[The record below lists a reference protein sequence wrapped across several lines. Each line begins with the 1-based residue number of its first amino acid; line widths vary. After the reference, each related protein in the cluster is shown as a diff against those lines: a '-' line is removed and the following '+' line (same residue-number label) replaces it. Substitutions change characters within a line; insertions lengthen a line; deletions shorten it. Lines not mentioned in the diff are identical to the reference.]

1 MLVCTVSLHRNLS
14 LWRVIPNA
22 SRISKADSM
31 NKEKNIK
38 VIKFITFYKFLITV
52 EFLNKE
58 LLNICYKKHNKE
70 MDLTWEQVA
79 QQYRFSLLKCVSSGF
94 KRIRRENGEIVYK
107 DKTKIIHISDDHYLF
122 ILPKDVF
129 KDYVGKVD

>member
-52 EFLNKE
+52 FKRYTGKE
-58 LLNICYKKHNKE
+58 YKKEDQKLYDLLCKYGNEERAIERAKVRLKYYKNRGVKE
-70 MDLTWEQVA
+70 SEMIAANNLHVLID
-79 QQYRFSLLKCVSSGF
+79 
-94 KRIRRENGEIVYK
+94 EIK
-107 DKTKIIHISDDHYLF
+107 SKIAS
-122 ILPKDVF
+122 K
-129 KDYVGKVD
+129 